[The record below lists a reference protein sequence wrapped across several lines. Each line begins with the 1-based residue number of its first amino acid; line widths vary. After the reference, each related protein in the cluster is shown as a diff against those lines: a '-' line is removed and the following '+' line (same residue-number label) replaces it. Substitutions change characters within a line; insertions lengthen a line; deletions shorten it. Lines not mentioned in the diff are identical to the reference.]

1 MALILGRA
9 PFDSGDGDGSI
20 APVLYR
26 IMSEPPPNLRP
37 LGVPEAIAVVLEA
50 ALAKEPAQRPD
61 SALALGIGLQRAQQ
75 ALGLTVTPLSVAGQQ
90 LLPPPLGDPV
100 DPARTMSYV
109 PGTVGEAR
117 PDQTAVSP
125 FPAGLTA
132 ALPGGHQDSVGAAAQ
147 RPGHRSRRPLLL
159 ALSAVLVVAL
169 AVTGVIVVRAL
180 TAPEPRQG
188 LVGSDLLLGAD
199 DLPGAGWTFDDSGSS
214 GPLRAFVT
222 AEGLLTCLVL
232 PMIDM
237 GTDAGTLAGR
247 DVTVSDLFVDED
259 SGVQTAGIIMPSPG
273 QAEAVVGA
281 LRPPGRCP
289 SDLGSLGTSLTSDID
304 FESDVT
310 YQSVDLPDL
319 AGAIDGAGERI
330 VVPLSDSESG
340 ESTFVVEL
348 IFLASGAAVAGAG
361 LFAYGDEVPPE
372 LRDSVVEQLAELLT
386 E

>member
-1 MALILGRA
+1 M
-9 PFDSGDGDGSI
+9 
-20 APVLYR
+20 
-26 IMSEPPPNLRP
+26 
-37 LGVPEAIAVVLEA
+37 
-50 ALAKEPAQRPD
+50 
-61 SALALGIGLQRAQQ
+61 
-75 ALGLTVTPLSVAGQQ
+75 
-90 LLPPPLGDPV
+90 
-100 DPARTMSYV
+100 
-109 PGTVGEAR
+109 
-117 PDQTAVSP
+117 
-125 FPAGLTA
+125 
-132 ALPGGHQDSVGAAAQ
+132 
-147 RPGHRSRRPLLL
+147 
-159 ALSAVLVVAL
+159 AL

-247 DVTVSDLFVDED
+247 DVTVSDLFVDGD

-348 IFLASGAAVAGAG
+348 IFLASGAAVVGAG